1 MECITER
8 RRRMLAEK
16 GEKNREEEVCEEE
29 ATIWMKDE
37 DLRMRFVLFKLRISL
52 LCQKMS
58 GRRWQPGE
66 GGEIE
71 DKESIHGKL
80 EEEGG

>member
-1 MECITER
+1 MTGNAVCGVVTER

-52 LCQKMS
+52 HVS
-58 GRRWQPGE
+58 GCR
-66 GGEIE
+66 GGVC
-71 DKESIHGKL
+71 SSLGKV
-80 EEEGG
+80 GRSKI

>member
-1 MECITER
+1 
-8 RRRMLAEK
+8 MLAEK

-58 GRRWQPGE
+58 GRRWQPGL
-66 GGEIE
+66 
-71 DKESIHGKL
+71 GKV
-80 EEEGG
+80 GRSKI